1 MTQIIIILTRIN
13 TTDLNYEKFAKK
25 TENRNLENF
34 VSQEIRIN
42 RVTIDL
48 SVS

>member
-13 TTDLNYEKFAKK
+13 TTDLNYEKCVKK
-25 TENRNLENF
+25 VENRNLENF

-42 RVTIDL
+42 RLTIDL